1 VNGYAAT
8 ALRHLKQP
16 ILVVQV
22 VDALSGGVAAPI
34 VLGIRVDVRS
44 GRTTEVL
51 RDWELPKALND
62 YTEREGRP
70 EKAAEPADPGEPP
83 GDLVESVRAEL
94 LAVARQIAPQLQ
106 MPEIRLLGAL
116 MAGRRS

>member
-51 RDWELPKALND
+51 RDWELPKALNI
-62 YTEREGRP
+62 
-70 EKAAEPADPGEPP
+70 
-83 GDLVESVRAEL
+83 RA
-94 LAVARQIAPQLQ
+94 
-106 MPEIRLLGAL
+106 
-116 MAGRRS
+116 